1 MLSRGVL
8 AALRFVLLGHLSRG
22 LVRTTDMIRQAGQ
35 TRQILRCVLLE
46 RSARGS
52 RRTDWLLGAPSGLL
66 RDPNSVDGRRG
77 ARGRPCWTRQT
88 RTRRRADA
96 GLTCAVVD
104 AERPHRPPRGHN
116 CSTSCRS
123 QARISRQKGRTPAC

>member
-77 ARGRPCWTRQT
+77 EVQSSLGLLDGVLTRSGLQCSGPSLLDP
-88 RTRRRADA
+88 ADS
-96 GLTCAVVD
+96 D
-104 AERPHRPPRGHN
+104 SPE
-116 CSTSCRS
+116 S
-123 QARISRQKGRTPAC
+123 